1 MDDIYIDLYIHSLET
16 EQKKSVNTL
25 EAYRRDI
32 KEFYRYMRGNGARDA
47 SEITNADIVA
57 FMMKLKDDGKS
68 GSTINRK
75 MASLRS
81 YTAFLCRE
89 GVLDADPCDNIKA
102 PKVAKKD
109 VDHLTVEE
117 VDALLSLPDDSPKG
131 VRDRAILELLYGT
144 GIRVTE
150 AAELKKNDVNF
161 RIGFITCSGEFGKA
175 RIIPLGKPC
184 RSALENYL
192 ENVRRTMN
200 GSKHKKND
208 GTNAENTAESG
219 GPAAGDASLSEDE
232 YVFVNMRGEKLTRQG
247 LWKIVKTY
255 ADKAGMGHKLTPQI
269 LRNSFAV
276 HMIQNGADLKSIQ
289 ELMGYEDAA
298 AVQIYLS
305 VTKNRIKEVYDR
317 THPRA

>member
-1 MDDIYIDLYIHSLET
+1 MDDTYIDLYIYSLET
-16 EQKKSVNTL
+16 EHKKSENTL

-32 KEFYRYMRGNGARDA
+32 KEFHRYLSENGVSDV
-47 SEITNADIVA
+47 SETTNADVVS
-57 FMMKLKDDGKS
+57 FLMKLKDDGKS
-68 GSTINRK
+68 GATINRK

-102 PKVAKKD
+102 PKVEKKD
-109 VDHLTVEE
+109 VDYLTLEE
-117 VDALLSLPDDSPKG
+117 VDMLLSAPDDSVKG
-131 VRDRAILELLYGT
+131 MRDRAILEVLYGT

-150 AAELKKNDVNF
+150 AAELVMSDVNF

-184 RSALENYL
+184 RAVFENYL
-192 ENVRRTMN
+192 ENARPAMRGIKNNTENNGMN
-200 GSKHKKND
+200 TKMQ
-208 GTNAENTAESG
+208 ASG
-219 GPAAGDASLSEDE
+219 DPAAPEKQKNGNE

-247 LWKIVKTY
+247 LWKIVKNY
-255 ADKAGMGHKLTPQI
+255 ADKVGLAHRLTPQI

-289 ELMGYEDAA
+289 ELMGYEDVTAT
-298 AVQIYLS
+298 QIYLS

>member
-1 MDDIYIDLYIHSLET
+1 MDDTYIDLYIYSLET
-16 EQKKSVNTL
+16 GHKKSENTL
-25 EAYRRDI
+25 DAYRRDI
-32 KEFYRYMRGNGARDA
+32 KEFHRYLGENGVRDA
-47 SEITNADIVA
+47 SEMTNADVVA
-57 FMMKLKDDGKS
+57 FMMKLKDEGKS
-68 GSTINRK
+68 GSTLNRK

-102 PKVAKKD
+102 PKVEKKD
-109 VDHLTVEE
+109 VDYLTFEE
-117 VDALLSLPDDSPKG
+117 VDSLLSAPDGSHKG
-131 VRDRAILELLYGT
+131 VRDRAILEILYGT

-150 AAELKKNDVNF
+150 ATELRMGDVNF

-184 RSALENYL
+184 RAALENYL
-192 ENVRRTMN
+192 ENVRPAMT
-200 GSKHKKND
+200 GEKN
-208 GTNAENTAESG
+208 EN
-219 GPAAGDASLSEDE
+219 E

-247 LWKIVKTY
+247 LWKIIKNY
-255 ADKAGMGHKLTPQI
+255 ADKVGLAHRLTPQI

-289 ELMGYEDAA
+289 ELMGYEDVTAT
-298 AVQIYLS
+298 QIYLS